1 MNNACLVTQ
10 FFQWAANNQRI
21 RIARTATT
29 QQITIRLPDYD
40 SPEDPEDD
48 YEVIFP
54 LTECS
59 FDVTPT
65 ANHDIVATY
74 LLLTDEIVAQIP
86 LVHLSVEQQ
95 RKRTWSAKVL
105 RMSIPRNQI
114 TEL

>member
-1 MNNACLVTQ
+1 MTTCRVTE
-10 FFQWAANNQRI
+10 FFQWAADCGRI
-21 RIARTATT
+21 RVAHTPTT
-29 QQITIRLPDYD
+29 QQITMRLPDYD
-40 SPEDPEDD
+40 SPEDSEED

-95 RKRTWSAKVL
+95 RKRAWSAKVL
-105 RMSIPRNQI
+105 RVSIPRNHI